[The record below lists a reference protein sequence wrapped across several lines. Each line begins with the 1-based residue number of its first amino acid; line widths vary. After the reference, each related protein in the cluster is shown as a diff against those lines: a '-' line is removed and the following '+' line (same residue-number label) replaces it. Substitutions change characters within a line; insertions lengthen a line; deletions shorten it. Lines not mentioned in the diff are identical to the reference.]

1 MATVQPK
8 DATKTL
14 LTAFLK
20 AQAEFAPVPRDG
32 RNAHLNNR
40 YATLNSVQETAFP
53 VLHKHGLVVTQTVRT
68 ELTERGPVVH
78 IGAALWHADSA
89 ECIAQELALLPV
101 KSDPQG
107 IGSAISYGRRY
118 VLLTLLGLSAD
129 DDDGQG
135 AGQPAPQRPAQQYT
149 PQRPP
154 AKQAAPPPRDD
165 RLPDEDFGDQSADN
179 APITSTME
187 KTLHA
192 SLGELYRGMSTT
204 EIAEKR
210 HALVK
215 WVTGGRTES
224 SKQLTMGE
232 AMRLIEV
239 IGEKLRA
246 LRPQTAA
253 QPALVTP
260 PSTLEQV
267 GIN

>member
-1 MATVQPK
+1 MKALY
-8 DATKTL
+8 AAL
-14 LTAFLK
+14 LK
-20 AQAEFAPVPRDG
+20 AQQEFEKVPQDG
-32 RNAHLNNR
+32 KNTHLNNR
-40 YATLNSVQETAFP
+40 YATLTAVQEVAIP
-53 VLHKHGLVVTQTVRT
+53 VLNKHGLVALPSARTDWQTQPPIVNVG
-68 ELTERGPVVH
+68 LAIVH
-78 IGAALWHADSA
+78 A
-89 ECIAQELALLPV
+89 ESGEMIQQELGLVPV
-101 KSDPQG
+101 KPDPQG

-118 VLLTLLGLSAD
+118 LLMTMLGLSEAD
-129 DDDGQG
+129 DDGNAASG
-135 AGQPAPQRPAQQYT
+135 KGNVERPAQPL
-149 PQRPP
+149 PQKRPP
-154 AKQAAPPPRDD
+154 AKQAAPPARDD